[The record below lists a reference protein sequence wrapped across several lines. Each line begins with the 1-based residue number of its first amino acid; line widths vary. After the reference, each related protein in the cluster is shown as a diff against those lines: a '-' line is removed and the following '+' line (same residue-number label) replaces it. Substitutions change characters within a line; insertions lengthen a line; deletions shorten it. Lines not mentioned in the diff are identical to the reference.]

1 LAAPTLAHR
10 SAFGYDTSA
19 MKCRFG
25 HAHPPKLLKAATG
38 HPTEPRGPR
47 PFHCPDCQQVTMART
62 ARGGWRVYQTPAE
75 ARAAGHL
82 WPCKSC
88 FG

>member
-1 LAAPTLAHR
+1 
-10 SAFGYDTSA
+10 

-38 HPTEPRGPR
+38 SPAEPGGPR
-47 PFHCPDCQQVTMART
+47 PFHCPDCKQVTMTGVDPER
-62 ARGGWRVYQTPAE
+62 WQVYQTPAE

-82 WPCKSC
+82 WPCKVC

>member
-1 LAAPTLAHR
+1 
-10 SAFGYDTSA
+10 

-38 HPTEPRGPR
+38 NPAEPRGPR

-62 ARGGWRVYQTPAE
+62 ASGSWRVYQTPAE